1 MENCFPQLQRHFHE
15 GGRCRTASAFFFFCF
30 LVSFDMK
37 ALLLFLA
44 IVALV
49 VASQPVGANPTPPKV
64 AKPFLLLLYCFYLNF
79 HYITVI

>member
-1 MENCFPQLQRHFHE
+1 
-15 GGRCRTASAFFFFCF
+15 
-30 LVSFDMK
+30 MK